1 MKIMCQPCE
10 FQVPE
15 NAPEKV
21 LRSVGAWGK
30 LSACGLRLL
39 GHPGLLAIAEA
50 LHGPDFCPFSGANE
64 EMIVKVAGLA
74 PSVAWCATSLKPPLV
89 VVSSSF
95 IAVIIVTSA
104 CCLQSSV

>member
-1 MKIMCQPCE
+1 LKFLCPPCE

-30 LSACGLRLL
+30 LSARGLRLL

-64 EMIVKVAGLA
+64 EMIVKVAGLRRG
-74 PSVAWCATSLKPPLV
+74 PSVILPPAF
-89 VVSSSF
+89 SF
-95 IAVIIVTSA
+95 IWRISIRGSN
-104 CCLQSSV
+104 SSDE